1 MKKNITQPKQ
11 KKLSIFS
18 MLFLFG
24 LLVFLNSCANEPIDE
39 LNKKINIALRS
50 GNEITENERNEF
62 IEYVKE
68 NSLNL
73 PEIIGSND
81 EINQEELTN
90 IILLIA
96 NKRRNSPEPKIFS
109 PNNNSENEDIN
120 TIINVFIEN
129 SGSMD
134 GYVKGTTEFE
144 AALSDLLVQLQ
155 YKYNKEKND
164 NQNLK
169 INFINTKIYPSKVDE
184 VNNFVE
190 TLEPSKA
197 PYKVGNRSVSKLN
210 EILEIILDSTKQNE
224 ISILTSDCIYSLD
237 KGKDTEGALEFQKS
251 LTKGA
256 FLEKSK
262 EFNFSTIVLKMN
274 SKFDGYYYDKDNSK
288 TRLSKKER
296 PYYFWIIGKHN
307 LIKTFQEEINLK
319 QLKGF
324 ENSYYLSN
332 SQENHHPFF
341 TVLKETNKIGDFKP
355 TDRKA
360 KDLKNINEIE
370 YNNGVF
376 QFAVAIDLKG
386 IPVDD
391 AYLKDIRNYI
401 KPDGFSVISVDE
413 IDRSKLDKNDFTK
426 ISKTNATHF
435 ITIQFSREYDI
446 QDLKLELSN
455 NIPSWVEESN
465 SIDDRNVENE
475 LDKTFGLL
483 YLVQGVSEAYTTQN
497 PNNKSY
503 FNINIEIKK

>member
-1 MKKNITQPKQ
+1 M
-11 KKLSIFS
+11 
-18 MLFLFG
+18 
-24 LLVFLNSCANEPIDE
+24 EE
-39 LNKKINIALRS
+39 LNKEINIALRS
-50 GNEITENERNEF
+50 GNEIDESEWTEF
-62 IEYVKE
+62 IRYAREY
-68 NSLNL
+68 SMDL
-73 PEIIGSND
+73 PQIIDSNN
-81 EINQEELTN
+81 EINQEELTSL
-90 IILLIA
+90 ILSVA
-96 NKRRNSPEPKIFS
+96 NKRRNSAEPKIFS
-109 PNNNSENEDIN
+109 PNKDSNNEDKN
-120 TIINVFIEN
+120 TIVSVFIEN

-134 GYVKGTTEFE
+134 GYVEGTTEFE

-155 YKYNKEKND
+155 YKYNKEKNN
-164 NQNLK
+164 NQNLN

-197 PYKVGNRSVSKLN
+197 PYKVGNRTVSKLN

-332 SQENHHPFF
+332 SQENHQPFF
-341 TVLKETNKIGDFKP
+341 TVLKETNKIGNYKP

-360 KDLKNINEIE
+360 KYLKSINEIE
-370 YNNGVF
+370 YENGNL
-376 QFAVAIDLKG
+376 QFSIAIDLNN
-386 IPVDD
+386 IPVDKI
-391 AYLKDIRNYI
+391 YLTNSESYTV
-401 KPDGFSVISVDE
+401 PDGFIIKSIEEVDRNKIERRDFLTVEKTTATHIISVAT
-413 IDRSKLDKNDFTK
+413 SNKYTLQDF
-426 ISKTNATHF
+426 
-435 ITIQFSREYDI
+435 
-446 QDLKLELSN
+446 KLELSN
-455 NIPSWVEESN
+455 KIPSWVKESN
-465 SIDDRNVENE
+465 SIDDRDVKNE
-475 LDKTFGLL
+475 LNKTFGLL
-483 YLVQGVSEAYTTQN
+483 YLVQGVSEAYITQN

>member
-1 MKKNITQPKQ
+1 M
-11 KKLSIFS
+11 
-18 MLFLFG
+18 
-24 LLVFLNSCANEPIDE
+24 FLNSCANEPIDE

-50 GNEITENERNEF
+50 GNEITEKERNEF
-62 IEYVKE
+62 IEYVNE
-68 NSLNL
+68 NSLDL
-73 PEIIGSND
+73 PQIINSNN

-90 IILLIA
+90 LILSVA
-96 NKRRNSPEPKIFS
+96 NKRRNNTESKIFS
-109 PNNNSENEDIN
+109 PYKDSENEDKN
-120 TIINVFIEN
+120 TKVSIFIEN

-155 YKYNKEKND
+155 YKYNKEKNN
-164 NQNLK
+164 NQNLN
-169 INFINTKIYPSKVDE
+169 INFINTKIHPSKVDE

-274 SKFDGYYYDKDNSK
+274 SKFDGCYYDKDNSK

-332 SQENHHPFF
+332 SQENNQPFF
-341 TVLKETNKIGDFKP
+341 IVLKETNKIGNFKP

-360 KDLKNINEIE
+360 KYLKSINEIE
-370 YNNGVF
+370 YENGNL
-376 QFAVAIDLKG
+376 QFSIAVDLEN
-386 IPVDD
+386 IPVDKS
-391 AYLKDIRNYI
+391 YLMNIENYVV
-401 KPDGFSVISVDE
+401 PDGYSINSIEKVDRNKIE
-413 IDRSKLDKNDFTK
+413 KRDFLTVE
-426 ISKTNATHF
+426 KTTATHI
-435 ITIQFSREYDI
+435 ITVATSSKFTL

-455 NIPSWVEESN
+455 KIPSWVEESN
-465 SIDDRNVENE
+465 SIDDRDVENE

-483 YLVQGVSEAYTTQN
+483 YLVQGVFEAYTIQDPKN
-497 PNNKSY
+497 ESY